1 MHKSIIPKVLF
12 ALLVVAL
19 LLLPLGLIS
28 RISEREMEAY
38 AAPELPELREMA
50 YGDIVETSRM
60 DVAETIAVSGTF
72 VSRTYAYQEL
82 GSVDSAGFRWEVSVG
97 DEVHQGDKLGTYKGR
112 DVTAEFDG
120 IIDEINPY
128 ASSPYIRYKLFTPVE
143 LECTVDESTASVL
156 RRSTLE
162 LTLEDGT
169 PVELL
174 FLSQIQ
180 NVDGTTVARF
190 HIDSD
195 RYRCGAAVSD
205 LPLRTGRVFS
215 QALVVDADALYQ
227 HNGGGEEDVWYAR
240 QVDGSGAFIRE
251 VPLKVSYRSGSL
263 VCISGDG
270 LQEGMYF
277 DKGYKTLI
285 GG

>member
-1 MHKSIIPKVLF
+1 MHKSIVPKVLF
-12 ALLVVAL
+12 TLLVVAL

-28 RISEREMEAY
+28 QISQREMEAY

-60 DVAETIAVSGTF
+60 DVAETISVSGAF
-72 VSRTYAYQEL
+72 VSRAYAYQEL

-97 DEVHQGDKLGTYKGR
+97 DEVHEGDRLGTYKGR
-112 DVTAEFDG
+112 NVTAEFDG
-120 IIDEINPY
+120 ILDEINPY
-128 ASSPYIRYKLFTPVE
+128 ASSPYIRYTLFAPVE
-143 LECTVDESTASVL
+143 LECAVDEATATVL

-174 FLSQIQ
+174 FLSQVQ
-180 NVDGTTVARF
+180 NVDGTAVARF
-190 HIDSD
+190 HIDGD
-195 RYRCGAAVSD
+195 RYRLGAAVSD
-205 LPLRTGRVFS
+205 LSMRTGRVFN
-215 QALVVDADALYQ
+215 QALVVDAGALYQ
-227 HNGGGEEDVWYAR
+227 RDGTDEDNVWYAR
-240 QVDGSGAFIRE
+240 QVDASGAFMQE
-251 VPLKVSYRSGSL
+251 VSMKVSYRAGDL

-270 LQEGMYF
+270 LEEGMHF
-277 DKGYKTLI
+277 DKGYRSLI

>member
-1 MHKSIIPKVLF
+1 MHRSIIPKVLF

-120 IIDEINPY
+120 ILDEINPY

-180 NVDGTTVARF
+180 NVDGTAVARF
-190 HIDSD
+190 HIDSH
-195 RYRCGAAVSD
+195 RYRCGSAVSD

-240 QVDGSGAFIRE
+240 QVDASGAFIRE

-263 VCISGDG
+263 ICISGDG
-270 LQEGMYF
+270 LEEGMLF

>member
-28 RISEREMEAY
+28 RISQREMEAY

-50 YGDIVETSRM
+50 YGDIVETSRT

-180 NVDGTTVARF
+180 NTDGTAVARF

-195 RYRCGAAVSD
+195 RYHLGASVSN
-205 LPLRTGRVFS
+205 LSLRTGRVFS
-215 QALVVDADALYQ
+215 QALVVDAGAIYQ
-227 HNGGGEEDVWYAR
+227 RDTDNEDDVWYAR
-240 QVDGSGAFIRE
+240 QVDASGAFIRE

-263 VCISGDG
+263 ICISGDG
-270 LQEGMYF
+270 LEEGMLF

>member
-28 RISEREMEAY
+28 RISQREMEAY
-38 AAPELPELREMA
+38 AAPELPELRETA
-50 YGDIVETSRM
+50 YGDIVETSRT

-174 FLSQIQ
+174 FLSRIQ
-180 NVDGTTVARF
+180 NVDGTAVARF

-227 HNGGGEEDVWYAR
+227 RSGGEEDVWYAR
-240 QVDGSGAFIRE
+240 QVDSSGAFMQE
-251 VPLKVSYRSGSL
+251 VSMKVSYRAANL

-270 LQEGMYF
+270 LEEGMHF

>member
-28 RISEREMEAY
+28 RISQREMEAY

-50 YGDIVETSRM
+50 YGDIVETMRM
-60 DVAETIAVSGTF
+60 DVAETIAVSGAF

-180 NVDGTTVARF
+180 NTDGTAVARF

-215 QALVVDADALYQ
+215 QALVVDAGAIYQ
-227 HNGGGEEDVWYAR
+227 RDTDNEDDVWYAR
-240 QVDGSGAFIRE
+240 QVDASGAFIRE

-263 VCISGDG
+263 ICISGDG
-270 LQEGMYF
+270 LEEGMHF